1 MKDVYGRLGDDFDLR
16 GLSAR
21 TRTAYLSAARQLG
34 DHCGRPLDELG
45 EADVRDFF
53 LHLINVRRVSPNT
66 VSQKLY
72 AIKFLFEITLKRR
85 LQCFKT
91 IRPKK
96 TRKLPEVLSV
106 PEVRSVLKQIRVPRI
121 RACLTVI
128 YSCGLRI
135 MEGMHLR
142 AAQIDAD
149 RMFLR
154 IESGKGDKDR
164 YVPLPSRA
172 LRLLRDYWRDDRP
185 RHVAE
190 IPACKAALAP
200 PDALFP
206 AAGVGGVVGSTS
218 VQRAMKCAVAEC
230 GIAKKASVH
239 TLRHSY
245 ATHLLERGVQLPII
259 QQLLG
264 HRSPRTTLVYTH
276 LTEPSICRVRETI
289 DELMADL

>member
-1 MKDVYGRLGDDFDLR
+1 MKDVYGRLQDDFNLR

-21 TRTAYLSAARQLG
+21 SRKAYLSAVRQLEG
-34 DHCGRPLDELG
+34 HSGRPPDKLDDN
-45 EADVRDFF
+45 DVRDFF

-85 LQCFKT
+85 LECFKT

-96 TRKLPEVLSV
+96 TSKLPVVLSV
-106 PEVRSVLKQIRVPRI
+106 PEVHSVLKRIRVPRI
-121 RACLTVI
+121 RACLTAI
-128 YSCGLRI
+128 YSCGLRLL
-135 MEGMHLR
+135 EGTHLK
-142 AAQIDAD
+142 AADIDGD

-154 IESGKGDKDR
+154 VESGKGNKDR
-164 YVPLPSRA
+164 YVPLPSRT
-172 LRLLRDYWRDDRP
+172 LRLLREYWRDDRP
-185 RHVAE
+185 LHVAE
-190 IPACKAALAP
+190 LPACKAGLAS

-206 AAGVGGVVGSTS
+206 AGGVDGVVGATS
-218 VQRAMKCAVAEC
+218 VQKAMKLAVAQC
-230 GIAKKASVH
+230 GIKKKASVH

-259 QQLLG
+259 QKLLG
-264 HRSPRTTLVYTH
+264 HRSPRTTLIYTH